1 MNTNN
6 MQTII
11 IIIMATVCCSPI
23 LGQTQSLFQDVKARQ
38 VGDVITIILDE
49 NITGSSKAGND
60 ARKSNA
66 SSASGSIDNDF
77 ISVDEFG
84 AATSRDDQII
94 NNATS
99 NQEQLLLGTMSVHI
113 VEVTD
118 NGSLVV
124 EGDRMIEINGEMQK
138 ITLKGSVRPIDVD
151 TKNRVPSYRVADAS
165 IVFEQEGGI
174 EGEKDRKGFL
184 KIAMGVAS
192 VVSGLSSLII
202 LGL

>member
-1 MNTNN
+1 MSNLKQ
-6 MQTII
+6 MII
-11 IIIMATVCCSPI
+11 VMAILCSFPI
-23 LGQTQSLFQDVKARQ
+23 LGQAQSLFQDVKARQ

-60 ARKSNA
+60 ASKSNA
-66 SSASGSIDNDF
+66 SSTSGGIDNDF
-77 ISVDEFG
+77 ISLDEFE
-84 AATSRDDQII
+84 AATSRDDQIA

-113 VEVTD
+113 IEITD

-124 EGDRMIEINGEMQK
+124 EGDRMIEINGEKQK
-138 ITLKGSVRPIDVD
+138 ITLKGNVRPIDID
-151 TKNRVPSYRVADAS
+151 TENRVPSYRVADAS
-165 IVFEQEGGI
+165 IIFEQEGGI
-174 EGEKDRKGFL
+174 EAEKDRKGFL

-192 VVSGLSSLII
+192 VVTGLSSLII